1 MTRRYTLFQKVWYAI
16 VVLVVIGLATTGFEI
31 HGSYQ
36 LLGYR
41 LATLAHDGLIILL
54 LLLGALY
61 VFWLVVTTREAR
73 SSLRDLPPGQ
83 RSVDMALA
91 VTLWGVMAVSGAL
104 TSALSFFMRSLRNL
118 DRAIVAYIHTVGAT
132 LLGRLHLACVSNFL
146 MSAAREPDEPWNP

>member
-73 SSLRDLPPGQ
+73 RSLRDLPSGQ
-83 RSVDMALA
+83 RGVDMALA

-104 TSALSFFMRSLRNL
+104 YIGFVLFHEIFAENL
-118 DRAIVAYIHTVGAT
+118 DRAIVAYIHTVGAYLVGAFAIWHVYLT
-132 LLGRLHLACVSNFL
+132 FLA
-146 MSAAREPDEPWNP
+146 SAAREPG

>member
-1 MTRRYTLFQKVWYAI
+1 MTRRYTFFQKVWYAI

-41 LATLAHDGLIILL
+41 RATLAHDGLIMLL

-61 VFWLVVTTREAR
+61 VFWLVVTAREAR
-73 SSLRDLPPGQ
+73 RGLRDLPPGQ
-83 RSVDMALA
+83 RGVDMALA

-104 TSALSFFMRSLRNL
+104 YIGFVLFHEAFAENL
-118 DRAIVAYIHTVGAT
+118 DRAIVAYIHTIGAYLVGA
-132 LLGRLHLACVSNFL
+132 LAIWHVYLTFL
-146 MSAAREPDEPWNP
+146 ASAAREPG

>member
-73 SSLRDLPPGQ
+73 RSLRDLPPGQ
-83 RSVDMALA
+83 RGVDMALA

-104 TSALSFFMRSLRNL
+104 YIGFVLFHETFAENL
-118 DRAIVAYIHTVGAT
+118 DRAIVAYIAD
-132 LLGRLHLACVSNFL
+132 RYRC
-146 MSAAREPDEPWNP
+146 

>member
-104 TSALSFFMRSLRNL
+104 YIGFVLFHETFAENL
-118 DRAIVAYIHTVGAT
+118 DRAIVAYIHTVGAYLVGAFAIWHVYLT
-132 LLGRLHLACVSNFL
+132 FLA
-146 MSAAREPDEPWNP
+146 SAAREPG